1 MSEKIFQLVP
11 APVLT
16 RYTDEE
22 MRIRSMGFLNKILKR
37 PDNERPFLLLVAG
50 HPVKDT
56 KVPNIKRKH
65 LKTILTEY

>member
-1 MSEKIFQLVP
+1 
-11 APVLT
+11 
-16 RYTDEE
+16 